1 MDNYKKRIRE
11 SFNRRAKTYDNYS
24 IIQKEV
30 ANRVFDRLS
39 AIKIKPKL
47 ILDLGCGTGSLTQKI
62 SVLYPDAKIIPLDFS
77 EKMLRICRSKVN
89 DASPVCADIENIPI
103 NESCFDLI
111 ISSLTFHWATD
122 LYGTFLKSYKLL
134 KNDGCFL
141 FSSIGPDTLFELRN
155 ALLKVDAHERVNRFI
170 DMHHYGDALLK
181 IGFSDPVVDNEK
193 IIVEYNSFCDVL
205 KSLKKIGANTVE
217 KISEKKLSK
226 RDYRT
231 ALDGYEINEN
241 SNYPVTYEVLYGLAW
256 KKTPSNP
263 KINEDVIPKK
273 KVK

>member
-1 MDNYKKRIRE
+1 MNNYKKRIRE
-11 SFNRRAKTYDNYS
+11 SFNRRADTYDNYA

-30 ANRVFDRLS
+30 AGRIFDRLS
-39 AIKIKPKL
+39 GIKIQPKS
-47 ILDLGCGTGSLTQKI
+47 ILDLGCGTGFLTQKI
-62 SVLYPDAKIIPLDFS
+62 SALYPDAKIIPLDFS
-77 EKMLRICRSKVN
+77 EEMLRICRSKVN
-89 DASPVCADIENIPI
+89 KANPICADIENIPI

-122 LYGTFLKSYKLL
+122 LYSIFLKIHELL

-141 FSSIGPDTLFELRN
+141 FSSIGPDTLFELRG
-155 ALLKVDAHERVNRFI
+155 ALSKIDKQERVNRFI

-193 IIVEYNSFCDVL
+193 IIVEYRSFSDVL

-217 KISEKKLSK
+217 KISKKRLSK
-226 RDYRT
+226 NDFKT
-231 ALDGYEINEN
+231 AQDAYNIDEN

-263 KINEDVIPKK
+263 KINEGVIPIKPIK
-273 KVK
+273 

>member
-11 SFNRRAKTYDNYS
+11 SFNRRANTYDSYG

-30 ANRVFDRLS
+30 ADRVFDRLS
-39 AIKIKPKL
+39 AIKIQPNL
-47 ILDLGCGTGSLTQKI
+47 ILDLGCGTGFLTQKI
-62 SVLYPDAKIIPLDFS
+62 SALYPDAKIISLDFS

-89 DASPVCADIENIPI
+89 HTSPVCADIENIPI
-103 NESCFDLI
+103 KESCFDLI

-122 LYGTFLKSYKLL
+122 LYGTFLKTHQLL
-134 KNDGCFL
+134 KNNGCFL
-141 FSSIGPDTLFELRN
+141 FSSIGPDTLFELRA
-155 ALLKVDAHERVNRFI
+155 ALNKVDSSERVNRFI

-193 IIVEYNSFCDVL
+193 IIVEYKSFSDVL

-217 KISEKKLSK
+217 KVSDKKLSK
-226 RDYRT
+226 NNYRT
-231 ALDGYEINEN
+231 ARDSYKMNKN
-241 SNYPVTYEVLYGLAW
+241 TNYPVTYEVLYGLAW

-263 KINEDVIPKK
+263 KINEDVIPIKK
-273 KVK
+273 IK

>member
-1 MDNYKKRIRE
+1 LDNYKKRIRE
-11 SFNRRAKTYDNYS
+11 SFNRRADTYDNYA

-30 ANRVFDRLS
+30 AGRIFDRLS
-39 AIKIKPKL
+39 GIKIKPKS

-62 SVLYPDAKIIPLDFS
+62 SALYPDAKIVPLDFS
-77 EKMLRICRSKVN
+77 EEMLRICRSKVSKVN
-89 DASPVCADIENIPI
+89 PICADIENIPI
-103 NESCFDLI
+103 IESRFDLI

-122 LYGTFLKSYKLL
+122 LYSTFLKIHELL
-134 KNDGCFL
+134 KDDGCFL
-141 FSSIGPDTLFELRN
+141 FSSIGPDTLLELREV
-155 ALLKVDAHERVNRFI
+155 LSKIDKQDRVNRFI

-193 IIVEYNSFCDVL
+193 IIVEYQSFSDVL

-217 KISEKKLSK
+217 KIADKKLT
-226 RDYRT
+226 RTDYQS
-231 ALDGYEINEN
+231 ALDGYSMNEN

-263 KINEDVIPKK
+263 KINEDVIPIKPIK
-273 KVK
+273 

>member
-11 SFNRRAKTYDNYS
+11 SFNRRADTYDNYA

-30 ANRVFDRLS
+30 AGRIFDRLS
-39 AIKIKPKL
+39 GIKIQPKS

-62 SVLYPDAKIIPLDFS
+62 SALYPDAKIIPLDFS
-77 EKMLRICRSKVN
+77 EEMLRICRSKVN
-89 DASPVCADIENIPI
+89 KANPICADIENIPI

-122 LYGTFLKSYKLL
+122 LYSIFLKIHELL

-141 FSSIGPDTLFELRN
+141 FSSIGPDTLFELRG
-155 ALLKVDAHERVNRFI
+155 ALSKIDKQERVNRFI

-193 IIVEYNSFCDVL
+193 IIVEYQSFSDVL

-217 KISEKKLSK
+217 KISKKRLSK
-226 RDYRT
+226 NDFKTVQDAYKT
-231 ALDGYEINEN
+231 DEN
-241 SNYPVTYEVLYGLAW
+241 SNYPATYEVLYGLAW

-263 KINEDVIPKK
+263 KINEDVIPIKP
-273 KVK
+273 VK

>member
-11 SFNRRAKTYDNYS
+11 SFNRRADTYDKYA

-30 ANRVFDRLS
+30 AGRIFDRLS
-39 AIKIKPKL
+39 GIKIQPKS
-47 ILDLGCGTGSLTQKI
+47 ILDLGCGTGFLTQKI
-62 SVLYPDAKIIPLDFS
+62 SALYPDAKIIPLDFS
-77 EKMLRICRSKVN
+77 EEMLRICRSKVN
-89 DASPVCADIENIPI
+89 KTNPICADIENIPI

-122 LYGTFLKSYKLL
+122 LYSIFLKIHKLL
-134 KNDGCFL
+134 KDDGCFL
-141 FSSIGPDTLFELRN
+141 FSSIGPDTLFELRE
-155 ALLKVDAHERVNRFI
+155 ALSKIDKQERVNRFI

-193 IIVEYNSFCDVL
+193 IIVEYRSFSDVL

-217 KISEKKLSK
+217 KISKKRLSK
-226 RDYRT
+226 NDFKT
-231 ALDGYEINEN
+231 AQDAYNIDEN

-263 KINEDVIPKK
+263 KINEDVIPIKPIK
-273 KVK
+273 

>member
-1 MDNYKKRIRE
+1 LDNYKKRIRE
-11 SFNRRAKTYDNYS
+11 SFNRRADTYDNYA

-30 ANRVFDRLS
+30 AGRIFDRLS
-39 AIKIKPKL
+39 GIKINPKS

-62 SVLYPDAKIIPLDFS
+62 SALYPDAKIVPLDFS
-77 EKMLRICRSKVN
+77 EEMLRICRSKVSKVN
-89 DASPVCADIENIPI
+89 PICADIENIPI
-103 NESCFDLI
+103 IESRFDLI

-122 LYGTFLKSYKLL
+122 LYSTFLKIHELL
-134 KNDGCFL
+134 KDDGCFL
-141 FSSIGPDTLFELRN
+141 FSSIGPDTLLELREV
-155 ALLKVDAHERVNRFI
+155 LSKIDKQDRVNRFI

-193 IIVEYNSFCDVL
+193 IIVEYQSFSDVL

-217 KISEKKLSK
+217 KIADKKLT
-226 RDYRT
+226 RTDYQS
-231 ALDGYEINEN
+231 ALDGYSMNEN

-263 KINEDVIPKK
+263 KINEDVIPIKPIK
-273 KVK
+273 

>member
-1 MDNYKKRIRE
+1 MNNYKKRIRE
-11 SFNRRAKTYDNYS
+11 SFNRRADTYDNYA

-30 ANRVFDRLS
+30 AGRIFDRLS
-39 AIKIKPKL
+39 GIKIQPKS

-62 SVLYPDAKIIPLDFS
+62 SALYPDAKIIPLDFS
-77 EKMLRICRSKVN
+77 EEMLRICRSKVN
-89 DASPVCADIENIPI
+89 KANPICADIENIPI

-122 LYGTFLKSYKLL
+122 LYSIFLKIHELL

-141 FSSIGPDTLFELRN
+141 FSSIGPDTLFELRG
-155 ALLKVDAHERVNRFI
+155 ALSKIDKQERVNRFI

-193 IIVEYNSFCDVL
+193 IIVEYRSFSDVL

-217 KISEKKLSK
+217 KISKKRLSK
-226 RDYRT
+226 NDFKT
-231 ALDGYEINEN
+231 AQDAYNIDEN

-263 KINEDVIPKK
+263 KINEGVIPIKPIK
-273 KVK
+273 

>member
-11 SFNRRAKTYDNYS
+11 SFNRRADTYDNYA

-30 ANRVFDRLS
+30 AGRIFDRLS
-39 AIKIKPKL
+39 GIKIKPKS

-62 SVLYPDAKIIPLDFS
+62 STLYPDAKIVPLDFS
-77 EKMLRICRSKVN
+77 EEMLRICRSKVSKVN
-89 DASPVCADIENIPI
+89 PICADIENIPI
-103 NESCFDLI
+103 IESRFDLI

-122 LYGTFLKSYKLL
+122 LYSTFLKIHKLL
-134 KNDGCFL
+134 KDDGCFL
-141 FSSIGPDTLFELRN
+141 FSSIGPDTLLELREV
-155 ALLKVDAHERVNRFI
+155 LSKIDKQDRVNRFI

-193 IIVEYNSFCDVL
+193 IIVEYQSFSDVL

-217 KISEKKLSK
+217 KIADKKLT
-226 RDYRT
+226 RTDYQS
-231 ALDGYEINEN
+231 ALDGYSMNEN

-263 KINEDVIPKK
+263 KINEDVIPIKPIK
-273 KVK
+273 

>member
-11 SFNRRAKTYDNYS
+11 SFNRRANTYDNYA

-30 ANRVFDRLS
+30 AGRIFDRLTG
-39 AIKIKPKL
+39 IKIQPKS

-62 SVLYPDAKIIPLDFS
+62 SALYPNAKIIPLDFS
-77 EKMLRICRSKVN
+77 EEMLRICRTKVN
-89 DASPVCADIENIPI
+89 KANFICADIENIPLD
-103 NESCFDLI
+103 EPCFDLI

-122 LYGTFLKSYKLL
+122 LYSIFLKIHKLL
-134 KNDGCFL
+134 KDDGCFL
-141 FSSIGPDTLFELRN
+141 FSSIGPDTLFELRG
-155 ALLKVDAHERVNRFI
+155 ALSKIDKQERVNRFI

-193 IIVEYNSFCDVL
+193 IIVEYRSFSDVL

-217 KISEKKLSK
+217 KISKKRLSK
-226 RDYRT
+226 NDFKT
-231 ALDGYEINEN
+231 AQDAYNIYEN

-263 KINEDVIPKK
+263 KINEDVIPIKPIK
-273 KVK
+273 